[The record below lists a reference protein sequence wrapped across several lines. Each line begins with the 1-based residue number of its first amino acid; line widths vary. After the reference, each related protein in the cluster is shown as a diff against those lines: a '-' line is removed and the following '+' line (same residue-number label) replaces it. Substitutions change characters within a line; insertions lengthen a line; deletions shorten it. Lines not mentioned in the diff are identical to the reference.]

1 MSTRLA
7 TLKLAMSNKLNKLTQ
22 VKQVKYNAYIIKV
35 KQDRIHVLN

>member
-7 TLKLAMSNKLNKLTQ
+7 TLKLTLLTNKLTQ

-35 KQDRIHVLN
+35 RQDRIHVHN